1 MQSMRQEQALQMICI
16 ITRETQIP
24 KLYLSQGVL
33 DIRHL
38 LKESPLPYRSQVFT
52 LPKNQATDVNTELEH
67 RAGFQ

>member
-1 MQSMRQEQALQMICI
+1 MQSMGQEQEPQMICI

-33 DIRHL
+33 DIRRL

-52 LPKNQATDVNTELEH
+52 LPKNQATDVNIELEQ
-67 RAGFQ
+67 RVGFQ